1 MDIEKIGLLE
11 AMYMAILE
19 IRALGNKG
27 EEQGLNKEESSI
39 IADLADAIHNIPE
52 AIKNEDYDLQFQLNC
67 MLKGFSERH
76 PNHKGVNPYKVYLNS
91 IEGNGVFTKP

>member
-1 MDIEKIGLLE
+1 
-11 AMYMAILE
+11 MAILE
-19 IRALGNKG
+19 IRVLGNKG

-52 AIKNEDYDLQFQLNC
+52 AIKNEDYDLKFQLNC

-91 IEGNGVFTKP
+91 IEGNGVFTKQ